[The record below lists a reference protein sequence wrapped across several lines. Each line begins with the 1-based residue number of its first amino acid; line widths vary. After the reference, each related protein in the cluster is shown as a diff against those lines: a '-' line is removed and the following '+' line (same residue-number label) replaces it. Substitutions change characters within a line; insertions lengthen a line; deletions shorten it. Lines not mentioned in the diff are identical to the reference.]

1 MPAPLDIALVVEDD
15 LSLALMERVLA
26 GCDRPFRIV
35 LPSVERGFGNIKRS
49 VAKYRNASQVLPHVI
64 LTDLD
69 SAPCATELRERWGAV
84 NLPETMLFRVAVRE
98 VEAWLLAD
106 RSGFARF
113 AGIPVVKLPAVP
125 DDVADPKQVLINL
138 VRRSRSRRLAAEIV
152 PAVGSKAPV
161 GPLYNE
167 RLIGFVREH
176 WALQRALS
184 HSPSL
189 QRTLGRLAQFLC

>member
-15 LSLALMERVLA
+15 LSLALMECILA
-26 GCDRPFRIV
+26 GCERPYRIV
-35 LPSVERGFGNIKRS
+35 LPKVERGFGNIKRS
-49 VAKYRNASQVLPHVI
+49 VAKYRAASRVLPHVV

-69 SAPCATELRERWGAV
+69 NARCAADLRERWGV
-84 NLPETMLFRVAVRE
+84 LELPETMLFRVAVRE

-106 RSGFARF
+106 RQGFASF
-113 AGIPVVKLPAVP
+113 AAIPVVKLPLAP
-125 DDVADPKQVLINL
+125 DEIKDPKQALLNL
-138 VRRSRSRRLAAEIV
+138 VRRSRSRRLAEEIV
-152 PAVGSKAPV
+152 PGTGSKAPV

-176 WALQRALS
+176 WVLQRAVS

-189 QRTLGRLAQFLC
+189 QRTLARLAQFLC